1 MHLVQLRKALFTL
14 LTFSPEIV
22 EVWLRLFILICPECA
37 YAYLLKLPTN
47 KSHKLS

>member
-1 MHLVQLRKALFTL
+1 MHSVQLREALFTL
-14 LTFSPEIV
+14 LTFSPEII
-22 EVWLRLFILICPECA
+22 EVSLRLFIFIRPECA